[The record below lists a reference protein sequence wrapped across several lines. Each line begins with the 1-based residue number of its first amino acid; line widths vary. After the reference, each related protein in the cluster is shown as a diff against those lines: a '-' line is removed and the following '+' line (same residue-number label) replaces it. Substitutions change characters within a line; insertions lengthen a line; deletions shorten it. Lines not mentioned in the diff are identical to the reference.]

1 MKETKSNKISINFR
15 CGHFESWTEKEIK
28 KQEIFICYPFMVNG
42 KKRAESGQ
50 YCLECSKKLFSNFSI
65 K

>member
-1 MKETKSNKISINFR
+1 MVTTKININFR

-28 KQEIFICYPFMVNG
+28 KQEIFICHPFMVNG

-50 YCLECSKKLFSNFSI
+50 YCLECSKKLS
-65 K
+65 